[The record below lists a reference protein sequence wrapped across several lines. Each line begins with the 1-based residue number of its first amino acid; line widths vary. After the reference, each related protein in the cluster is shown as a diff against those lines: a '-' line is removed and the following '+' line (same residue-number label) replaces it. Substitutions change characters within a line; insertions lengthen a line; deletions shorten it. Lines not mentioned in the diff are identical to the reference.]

1 MCSVPVG
8 ILPPDLLEDGCVPVG
23 VLPGH
28 VREEV
33 VAGGQAA
40 SALLA
45 LVQDARRPTGPL
57 IRIQHRQQRV
67 PRDQLIIRMTQS
79 EKQNGKSADHMIGPI
94 REAEGESADLNG
106 PIIRQ

>member
-8 ILPPDLLEDGCVPVG
+8 ILPPALLEDGCVPVG

-57 IRIQHRQQRV
+57 IRIQHWQQRV
-67 PRDQLIIRMTQS
+67 PRDQLIIRMDKS
-79 EKQNGKSADHMIGPI
+79 EKQNGIS
-94 REAEGESADLNG
+94 LQL
-106 PIIRQ
+106 IIRMDKSEKQNGISLQLII